1 MTRYSKSLWTR
12 RGMLGAGA
20 AALAAPAIMPRR
32 AWAQGNEIRLGWVSP
47 TTGPISAFGSAD
59 DYILAGV
66 QQAIG
71 DGVEINGTTYPVR
84 FIRKDTQS
92 NPNRAAEVASELIL
106 DDEVHLMLSSSTA
119 DTVLPVTD
127 QCELNE
133 VPSLSTDTPWD
144 AFFFARGGDPAV
156 GFDWT
161 NHFFWGGQQIVD
173 CYSSLWNQLD
183 TNRRVGILLS
193 NDSDG
198 VALSDPITGFPGDAI
213 LCGGQRVQMTA
224 RSRFQPIKK
233 LYFTL
238 QYRHEWQ
245 NSLFVDTTFSRANDF
260 DDDIDF
266 ATFDPLD
273 EGDLARIEANNRLRQ
288 DINAFLSIVAKPV
301 DPLRLRARV
310 RWYWEDIADNSR
322 LENSVW
328 TYLEVQY
335 KVRPWFVPMLRYD
348 VYAYV
353 DTRDSTATRR
363 PNPEHWIRLQLQSRF

>member
-1 MTRYSKSLWTR
+1 MRHTASWNDHELELSARYYD
-12 RGMLGAGA
+12 
-20 AALAAPAIMPRR
+20 PRYANPYSR
-32 AWAQGNEIRLGWVSP
+32 
-47 TTGPISAFGSAD
+47 PISARDRHEGNQARDEAGGRIRHTARLAD
-59 DYILAGV
+59 RANLRTFADFW
-66 QQAIG
+66 
-71 DGVEINGTTYPVR
+71 VR
-84 FIRKDTQS
+84 PSSLQPRTRIYT
-92 NPNRAAEVASELIL
+92 RADV
-106 DDEVHLMLSSSTA
+106 DV
-119 DTVLPVTD
+119 
-127 QCELNE
+127 
-133 VPSLSTDTPWD
+133 TPWW
-144 AFFFARGGDPAV
+144 RPG
-156 GFDWT
+156 
-161 NHFFWGGQQIVD
+161 
-173 CYSSLWNQLD
+173 LWLEYQN
-183 TNRRVGILLS
+183 
-193 NDSDG
+193 NDLGKPRFSGCIDQTATPG
-198 VALSDPITGFPGDAI
+198 PITGFPGDAI